1 MRIDRTYQNS
11 RRPSAKS
18 VATVITVC
26 LYLIPGAS
34 YLAADEV
41 TKWNATAG
49 NAAFTSGLSGNPLF
63 ESRVYAMTHAAIHDA
78 LNTIDRRYGPYA
90 LNGPVTPGASPEAAV
105 ATAAHHVLV
114 NQFNQLIAYG
124 FPSQQAL
131 LDAAYTSSLAAI
143 TSGPAKTAGILVG
156 EAAAAAILSRRVND
170 GWNQQVVQDFAYPQG
185 TAPGEY
191 QFTPPANFAFLPNW
205 GKLPPFVLFRGNQY
219 RPSPPYPVDS
229 KRYTEDYYEVKN
241 FGGNGVTTPSAR
253 TPDQTQIAI
262 FWYES
267 SPLGWNRIART
278 VSASR
283 ALGLWEN
290 ARLFA
295 LLNFVSADGY
305 IANFE
310 SKYYYNYWRPI
321 TAIRLGDTDG
331 NPDTTG
337 DPGWTPLLNTPPVPD
352 YASGHSVQGGG
363 MSEVMRLFFGTD
375 NISFSTCSTTMPP
388 GSTCNDLS
396 PVTRSFT
403 SFSQAAA
410 ENGLSRILVG
420 IHFRKAVTEGIQH
433 GGKIAQHTFVHYL
446 RPLR

>member
-1 MRIDRTYQNS
+1 MRIDRTYQHS
-11 RRPSAKS
+11 RRPPAKS

-49 NAAFTSGLSGNPLF
+49 NASFRSGLSGNPLF

-78 LNTIDRRYGPYA
+78 LNAIDRRYGPYA
-90 LNGPVTPGASPEAAV
+90 LNAPVTPGASPEAAV

-124 FPSQQAL
+124 FAPQQAL
-131 LDAAYTSSLAAI
+131 LDAAYDSSLGAI
-143 TSGPAKTAGILVG
+143 PSGPAKTAGILVG
-156 EAAAAAILSRRVND
+156 ETAAAAILSLRVND
-170 GWNQQVVQDFAYPQG
+170 GWDQQVVQDFAYPQG

-191 QFTPPANFAFLPNW
+191 RFTPPADFVFLPNW
-205 GKLPPFVLFRGNQY
+205 GKLPPFVLSRADQY

-229 KRYTEDYYEVKN
+229 KRYTEDYYEIKN
-241 FGGNGVTTPSAR
+241 LGGNGVTTPSAR

-278 VSASR
+278 VSASSG
-283 ALGLWEN
+283 LGLWEN

-305 IANFE
+305 IANFD

-337 DPGWTPLLNTPPVPD
+337 DPGWTPLLDTPPVPD
-352 YASGHSVQGGG
+352 YASGHSVQGGA
-363 MSEVMRLFFGTD
+363 MSEILRLFFGTD
-375 NISFSTCSTTMPP
+375 NISFSTCSTTLPP
-388 GSTCNDLS
+388 GSTCNDAS

-420 IHFRKAVTEGIQH
+420 IHFRKAVTEGIKH
-433 GGKIAQHTFVHYL
+433 GGKIAQHTIVHYL